1 MANLLETGS
10 QWLSDQ
16 IDEHLSSPVV
26 YRRGSS
32 SVPVQA
38 GKAKTTFDMPNSNGM
53 VVAVESR
60 DFLITASRLILD
72 GQQQLPLVGDR
83 IIEDVNGE
91 MRSYEVQNF
100 GTERPYRFCD
110 AHRIKLRVHT
120 KYVGVVQG

>member
-32 SVPVQA
+32 TVSVQA
-38 GKAKTTFDMPNSNGM
+38 GKAKTTFDLPSSNGM
-53 VVAVESR
+53 IISVESR
-60 DFLITASRLILD
+60 DFLITASKLLLD
-72 GQQQLPLVGDR
+72 GEQILPLVGDR
-83 IIEDVNGE
+83 IIEDISGE
-91 MRSYEVQNF
+91 LRAYEVQNF

-120 KYVGVVQG
+120 KYVGVVQA

>member
-38 GKAKTTFDMPNSNGM
+38 GKAITTFDLPSSNGM
-53 VVAVESR
+53 IVAVESR
-60 DFLITASRLILD
+60 DFLITASKLLLVGEQI
-72 GQQQLPLVGDR
+72 LPLVGDR
-83 IIEDVNGE
+83 IIEDINGE
-91 MRSYEVQNF
+91 LRAYEVQNF
-100 GTERPYRFCD
+100 GAERPYRFCD

-120 KYVGVVQG
+120 KYVGMVQA

>member
-1 MANLLETGS
+1 MTNMLEEGS

-16 IDEHLSSPVV
+16 IDEHLSSPVL

-32 SVPVQA
+32 SVSVQA
-38 GKAKTTFDMPNSNGM
+38 GKANTTFELPSSNGM
-53 VVAVESR
+53 VVTVESR
-60 DFLITASRLILD
+60 DFLITASKLILD

-83 IIEDVNGE
+83 ITEDISGE
-91 MRSYEVQNF
+91 LRAYEVQNF

-120 KYVGVVQG
+120 KYVGVVQA